1 MASQNGI
8 HLAHSTPNTEVLPKT
23 ISKAPAEDPSVSS
36 TRPRQVHL
44 SRDQIL
50 NATERCLMQVGY
62 DGTTIRRLAAELGCA
77 VGSVY
82 RYFKD
87 KRELLYA
94 VTQRPFEQVVQM
106 AQSGR
111 SMTQCEKIYR
121 RLARR
126 SPQMYRL
133 MFWLA
138 SVNSTKGNE
147 EDLPQVVQRIVTA
160 WEAALGDRQAAA
172 ARWSAVHGRVM
183 LWQENLPDQLLP
195 DQTKPS
201 HQESV
206 LAELRPLPGPGTNAA
221 DPMHATHHE
230 TAAITSERQ
239 EGSEDVCLL

>member
-1 MASQNGI
+1 MPSRNGI
-8 HLAHSTPNTEVLPKT
+8 HLAHLTPNTEVFPQT
-23 ISKAPAEDPSVSS
+23 ILEDPSVSS
-36 TRPRQVHL
+36 SRARKVHL

-50 NATERCLMQVGY
+50 KATERCLMQVGY

-82 RYFKD
+82 RHFKD

-94 VTQRPFEQVVQM
+94 VTQRPFEQVVQL

-111 SMTQCEKIYR
+111 SITQCEKTYT

-147 EDLPQVVQRIVTA
+147 ENLPQVVQRIVTV
-160 WEAALGDRQAAA
+160 WETALGDRQAAA

-183 LWQENLPDQLLP
+183 LWQENLPGQLLP

-206 LAELRPLPGPGTNAA
+206 LAKLRPLPGTNAA
-221 DPMHATHHE
+221 GQVHATQTEHHE
-230 TAAITSERQ
+230 AAAITAEPQ